1 MDPNPQELLSGFVAI
16 APTTAEDYPDS
27 FYKGI
32 DIPTLILYGDKYE
45 KMERKKTNKLL
56 HIPKSQALSIPKSGL
71 AVYLDNPSEW
81 EKVLYNFLLN
91 LLPDGKKNLPEN
103 SPE

>member
-1 MDPNPQELLSGFVAI
+1 MWHLSMDPNPQELLSGFVAI

-45 KMERKKTNKLL
+45 KMERKK
-56 HIPKSQALSIPKSGL
+56 I
-71 AVYLDNPSEW
+71 
-81 EKVLYNFLLN
+81 
-91 LLPDGKKNLPEN
+91 
-103 SPE
+103 